1 MNAEKI
7 VGKLLG
13 EKKIEAMVQRLDR
26 LTRDESRLAVAQV
39 LEVVHGLV
47 QNTNVVMEGEQY
59 PLKLSRWMLRNVPH
73 RWQGIGRLSQGCT
86 RYVLQTTIK

>member
-26 LTRDESRLAVAQV
+26 LTRDESRLAVAQI

-59 PLKLSRWMLRNVPH
+59 PL
-73 RWQGIGRLSQGCT
+73 RLSPVGC
-86 RYVLQTTIK
+86 